1 VRPKVLSA
9 PGPVSYPL
17 IVSGKVELLFGKE
30 GTEADAIADS
40 ISLPNKEGAQGS
52 LRSAEGPIGRSS

>member
-1 VRPKVLSA
+1 MRPKVLTA

-17 IVSGKVELLFGKE
+17 IISGKVELVFGKE

-40 ISLPNKEGAQGS
+40 MVSL
-52 LRSAEGPIGRSS
+52 IGRGSRLITER